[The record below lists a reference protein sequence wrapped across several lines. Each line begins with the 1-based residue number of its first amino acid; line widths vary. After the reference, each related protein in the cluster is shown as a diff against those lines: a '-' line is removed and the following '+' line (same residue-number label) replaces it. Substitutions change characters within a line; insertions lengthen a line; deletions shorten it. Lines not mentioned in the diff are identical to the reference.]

1 MPGSLSFGLDKNSDV
16 SRVITDLPTYKVI
29 QTDAPIFDLS
39 TNVVIGELTGTKNI
53 TKDASGNVVLAVYNY
68 LGTFLPI
75 TNVKG
80 IFSFSI
86 AYNADQ
92 LAPSGETEVQGSF
105 PGNIDLSVSS
115 GVFLGQQGNVLKVKD
130 SSNIRKYYVDY
141 PYGYANIISDAQ
153 APSALNTKEY
163 LTLSSTDT
171 PSWVIGSDHHELI
184 CAEAGKWNILSQYQL
199 VGIANGLG
207 TINGW
212 YNVNGVDV
220 PNSDAENVTIG
231 VNGNNVLPIGLSQ
244 YFNIGDKVKFG
255 ISSSNSDGSSL
266 LRAVCKTT
274 GGSPSG
280 VSTPAVIITAARIY

>member
-1 MPGSLSFGLDKNSDV
+1 MFPELLLIFLLTK
-16 SRVITDLPTYKVI
+16 LYKLTPHI
-29 QTDAPIFDLS
+29 LTLS
-39 TNVVIGELTGTKNI
+39 TNVVIGKLTGTKNI

-68 LGTFLPI
+68 LGTFLPN

-92 LAPSGETEVQGSF
+92 LASSGETEIQGSF

-130 SSNIRKYYVDY
+130 SSSIRKYYVDY
-141 PYGYANIISDAQ
+141 PYGYANIICDVQ

-163 LTLSSTDT
+163 LTLSSSDA
-171 PSWVIGSDHHELI
+171 PSWVIGSDRHELI

-199 VGIANGLG
+199 IGIANGLG

-231 VNGNNVLPIGLSQ
+231 VDGNNVLPIGLSQ

-255 ISSSNSDGSSL
+255 ISSSNPDGSSL

-274 GGSPSG
+274 GDSPSG
-280 VSTPAVIITAARIY
+280 VSTPAVIITASRIY